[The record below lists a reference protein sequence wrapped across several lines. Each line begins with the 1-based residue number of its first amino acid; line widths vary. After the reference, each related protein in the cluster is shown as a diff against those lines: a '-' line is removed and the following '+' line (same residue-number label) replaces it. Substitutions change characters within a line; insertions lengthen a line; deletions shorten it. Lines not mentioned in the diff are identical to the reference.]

1 MWLKMKIK
9 AKERKEE
16 LENKKTWENKRKEK
30 KSIERLKRFAKNIYN
45 SFLICLLLLAINKS
59 CPPILNYFYIKKDSS
74 YSNYKIEEEKKL
86 KIKVEDIK
94 KEEVEGIIKAKKLLI
109 EQLNGKEELNKD
121 KKERYKEVFIFGVM
135 HSEKYK
141 KLHSIFFVKFIKNI
155 IEYENEKILIAME
168 SLRWLTSI
176 PFFGYES
183 CDKEDYFCTISKE
196 INKYHKNIIFADIEG
211 RDLNSYNI
219 IRFNLEKNSLDFAS
233 IFKFSIEERWRF
245 FPFISLRA
253 DVSFA
258 NSIKSLLNEYGEVN
272 KMLVVIG
279 AAHVEGTVKAL
290 EQGIEVA
297 RNEGMSRNIIV
308 LENNGE
314 IRKIWY

>member
-16 LENKKTWENKRKEK
+16 LENKKTWKNKRDYKD
-30 KSIERLKRFAKNIYN
+30 SIRRFAKNIYN
-45 SFLICLLLLAINKS
+45 SFLICLLLLAINES

-74 YSNYKIEEEKKL
+74 YSDYKIEEEKKL

-94 KEEVEGIIKAKKLLI
+94 KEEVEGIIKAKKLSI
-109 EQLNGKEELNKD
+109 EQLKEKEELNKD

-141 KLHSIFFVKFIKNI
+141 KLHSRFFVKFIKNV
-155 IEYENEKILIAME
+155 IEYENEKILVAME
-168 SLRWLTSI
+168 SSRWLTSI
-176 PFFGYES
+176 PFFGHES

-233 IFKFSIEERWRF
+233 IFKFSMEKRWRF

-272 KMLVVIG
+272 KMLVIIG

-308 LENNGE
+308 LENDGE